1 MALTSKDL
9 VKIAVLVKD
18 AVAIATATTPL
29 GVVGRAGYAVA
40 KRTPRGE
47 AFIQE
52 LTDRGFDALEVAI
65 AIQKEFAVQR
75 PFDMMVENMQGQTDL
90 SDFRIRPLG
99 VPLSKLPK
107 RKPNKFS
114 KMVKVA
120 MDTIKN
126 STSYGKKGV
135 INNAKKAF
143 SLATKTASK
152 IYKGG
157 KVAKSGI
164 QRKIGLA
171 LKKVLK

>member
-18 AVAIATATTPL
+18 AVAIATAATPL

-75 PFDMMVENMQGQTDL
+75 PFDTMVQNFQGQTDL
-90 SDFRIRPLG
+90 SDFRIRPITG
-99 VPLSKLPK
+99 VLSPKIK

-164 QRKIGLA
+164 KRKIGLA

>member
-1 MALTSKDL
+1 MALTHKDL

-18 AVAIATATTPL
+18 AVSIATATTPA
-29 GVVGRAGYAVA
+29 GAIARGGYAVA
-40 KRTPRGE
+40 KRTPQGE
-47 AFIQE
+47 AFIRE

-65 AIQKEFAVQR
+65 AIQKEFAIQR
-75 PFDMMVENMQGQTDL
+75 PFDTMMEQNLGQTDL

-99 VPLSKLPK
+99 VPLPKLPK

-164 QRKIGLA
+164 KRKIGLA

>member
-9 VKIAVLVKD
+9 VKIAVMVKD

-29 GVVGRAGYAVA
+29 GAVGRAGYAVA
-40 KRTPRGE
+40 KRTPQGE

-75 PFDMMVENMQGQTDL
+75 PFDTMVQNFQGQTDL
-90 SDFRIRPLG
+90 SDFRIRPITG
-99 VPLSKLPK
+99 VLSPKIK

-164 QRKIGLA
+164 KRKIGLA